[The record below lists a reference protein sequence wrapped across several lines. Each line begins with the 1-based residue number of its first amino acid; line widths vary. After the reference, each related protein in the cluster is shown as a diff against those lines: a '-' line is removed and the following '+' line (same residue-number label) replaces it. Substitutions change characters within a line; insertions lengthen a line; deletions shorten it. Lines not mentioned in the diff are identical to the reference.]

1 MPRSLLFPRLAASS
15 LLILAAT
22 LQACI
27 DVPPDPTPAPAV
39 CALASTDPLRETAET
54 RCDGVD
60 NDCDGMTDVLLPT
73 GPNACQVPGA
83 GQCAQGFAACLAG
96 ARTCL
101 APPAI
106 AEARNGLDD
115 DCNGVTDDVPTVAAR
130 PLRLHVL
137 VPPYLWKEQPRVTAG
152 LADLLQ
158 AAGIP
163 FDLPAPDA
171 AEKELDFPETFY
183 RLADYDVLYIP
194 GYTGG
199 WAISP
204 EQLSALQVWV
214 QAGGVLV
221 MTKLVG
227 LDANYPPE
235 DQSPTTALLDLAG
248 LQDAVGHKDIRRVT
262 VTPTAPAAL
271 FLDSL
276 EERDLPVNAPGSSPD
291 SSTEVFTY
299 QPQPTH
305 GVDVFAQAV
314 THDGKVAP
322 TWLRR
327 PLGQG
332 AVYTLGFDPFDYTS
346 MHAYVN
352 KFDPAWGVGIVLLR
366 AVAREAGKGHSV
378 QKHTVPGVESSVLL
392 LTHDV
397 DAPDAHNDNAEEWG
411 EAGAVQMA
419 RMEKS
424 LGVKGTYFVTTDYV
438 NGYWNPGIP
447 ARLCDLGM
455 CPDGGHSVQHQAMRD
470 LPIGNC
476 SVTQASY
483 TPKQS
488 TVCGE
493 VGVCLQLLRKQLPAG
508 QEVHAWRSPYLSV
521 HPQQPQMLLAQG
533 ITYDSSYATGDWRS
547 AFPGSTARHPFVDEL
562 LWRDQPLW
570 TFPIAHEDGIGRFV
584 AGKPVRLELQTN
596 NRAEFMTRWKY
607 ALLQHER
614 NGAWNVVLIHPSY
627 GVGPG
632 VTGANLAV
640 KVDALKEFTQ
650 FALKQDIRAERI
662 TALGDFWRGRDGV
675 DLKANWHPQNGYTG
689 TLQVGPY
696 AAPHFS
702 LAFTDDLAQFDCP
715 GAGPTTLRGG
725 RVVFEQPLQ
734 PGQTYAFTAKPK

>member
-1 MPRSLLFPRLAASS
+1 MPRLLLLA
-15 LLILAAT
+15 LLAVA

-27 DVPPDPTPAPAV
+27 DASPVTTPAPAV
-39 CALASTDPLRETAET
+39 CALASTDPRREAFET

-73 GPNACQVPGA
+73 AVNACQEPGKGA
-83 GQCAQGFAACLAG
+83 CAQGFAACRAG
-96 ARTCL
+96 VRTCL

-106 AEARNGLDD
+106 AEARNGVDD
-115 DCNGVTDDVPTVAAR
+115 DCNGVTDDLPTVAAR

-152 LADLLQ
+152 LTDVLQ
-158 AAGIP
+158 ASGIP
-163 FDLPAPDA
+163 FDLPAFDA

-204 EQLSALQVWV
+204 EQLAALKTWV

-227 LDANYPPE
+227 LDTHYLPE
-235 DQSPTTALLDLAG
+235 DQGPTTALLDLAG
-248 LQDAVGHKDIRRVT
+248 LQDGVAHKDVRHVT
-262 VTPTAPAAL
+262 VTPSAPAAL
-271 FLDSL
+271 YLDSL
-276 EERDLPVNAPGSSPD
+276 EERDLPVNAPGSLPD
-291 SSTEVFTY
+291 SSIEVFTY
-299 QPQPTH
+299 TPQPTA
-305 GVDVFAQAV
+305 GVETFAQAV
-314 THDGKVAP
+314 THDGKAGP

-332 AVYTLGFDPFDYTS
+332 AVYTLGFDPFDYTPIR
-346 MHAYVN
+346 AYIN
-352 KFDPAWGVGIVLLR
+352 GFDPALDVGIMLVR
-366 AVAREAGKGHSV
+366 AVAREAGKGHAV

-397 DAPDAHNDNAEEWG
+397 DAPDAHNDSLGQWG

-438 NGYWNPGIP
+438 SGYWNPGLP
-447 ARLCDLGM
+447 ARLCALGM
-455 CPDGGHSVQHQAMRD
+455 CPDGAHSVQHLAMRELSMGD
-470 LPIGNC
+470 CG
-476 SVTQASY
+476 VTQVSY
-483 TPKQS
+483 TPTKA

-493 VGVCLQLLRKQLPAG
+493 VVVNLQLLRKQLPSG

-521 HPQQPQMLLAQG
+521 NPLQPQTLLSQG

-547 AFPGSTARHPFVDEL
+547 AFPGSTARHPFVDDAM
-562 LWRDQPLW
+562 WRVQPLW
-570 TFPIAHEDGIGRFV
+570 TFPIAHEDGIGAFV
-584 AGKPVRLELQTN
+584 SGKPVRLELQTN

-632 VTGANLAV
+632 VTPANLAV
-640 KVDALKEFTQ
+640 KVDALREFTQ
-650 FALKQDIRAERI
+650 FALQRDIRAERI

-675 DLKANWHPQNGYTG
+675 DLKAAWDPQKGYTG
-689 TLQVGPY
+689 TLHVGPF
-696 AAPHFS
+696 AAPRFS

-715 GAGPTTLRGG
+715 DAGPTTMRGG